1 MVKYGKEVLE
11 QEEILNQD
19 NKDLVVNHID
29 INKTMSPKDEKTG
42 KYKDVIQ
49 AIKFLLF
56 SVSAGVIQ
64 IGSFT
69 LLNEF
74 VLGEEKA
81 AISHF
86 IALVLS
92 VIWNF
97 TINRKV
103 TFKSSN
109 NIVKS
114 MILVALFNVVF
125 TPAST
130 WFMGWATGNGWNE
143 YLVEGI
149 NMVANLVLEFLF
161 MRFVVYRNSCD
172 TAES

>member
-1 MVKYGKEVLE
+1 MAKDRKELWRAVKFAL
-11 QEEILNQD
+11 I
-19 NKDLVVNHID
+19 
-29 INKTMSPKDEKTG
+29 S
-42 KYKDVIQ
+42 
-49 AIKFLLF
+49 F
-56 SVSAGVIQ
+56 SAGIIQ
-64 IGSFT
+64 IASFT

-97 TINRKV
+97 TINRKI

-114 MILVALFNVVF
+114 MVLVALFYLVF

-143 YLVEGI
+143 YLVEGM
-149 NMVANLVLEFLF
+149 NMAANLILEFLF

-172 TAES
+172 TAESK

>member
-1 MVKYGKEVLE
+1 MNRKELFR
-11 QEEILNQD
+11 
-19 NKDLVVNHID
+19 
-29 INKTMSPKDEKTG
+29 
-42 KYKDVIQ
+42 
-49 AIKFLLF
+49 AIKFALISF
-56 SVSAGVIQ
+56 SAGLIQ

-69 LLNEF
+69 ILNEL
-74 VLGEEKA
+74 VLGKDRA
-81 AISHF
+81 ALSYFIS
-86 IALVLS
+86 LVLS

-109 NIVKS
+109 NVVKS
-114 MILVALFNVVF
+114 MILVALFYVVF

-130 WFMGWATGNGWNE
+130 WFMSWATANGWNE

-172 TAES
+172 TAK

>member
-1 MVKYGKEVLE
+1 MAKDRKELWRA
-11 QEEILNQD
+11 L
-19 NKDLVVNHID
+19 
-29 INKTMSPKDEKTG
+29 
-42 KYKDVIQ
+42 
-49 AIKFLLF
+49 KFTLISF
-56 SVSAGVIQ
+56 SAGIIQ

-74 VLGEEKA
+74 VLGDDNA

-114 MILVALFNVVF
+114 MILVALFYVVF

-130 WFMGWATGNGWNE
+130 FFMEWATGANWNE

-149 NMVANLVLEFLF
+149 NMLANFVLEYLF
-161 MRFVVYRNSCD
+161 TRFVVYRNSCD
-172 TAES
+172 TAEQK

>member
-1 MVKYGKEVLE
+1 MTKDRKELWRA
-11 QEEILNQD
+11 L
-19 NKDLVVNHID
+19 
-29 INKTMSPKDEKTG
+29 
-42 KYKDVIQ
+42 
-49 AIKFLLF
+49 KFTLISF
-56 SVSAGVIQ
+56 SAGIIQ

-74 VLGEEKA
+74 VLGADKA

-114 MILVALFNVVF
+114 MILVALFYVVF

-130 WFMGWATGNGWNE
+130 FFMEWATSANWNE

-149 NMVANLVLEFLF
+149 NMIANFVLEYLF
-161 MRFVVYRNSCD
+161 TRFVVYRNSCD
-172 TAES
+172 TAEQK

>member
-1 MVKYGKEVLE
+1 MAKNTKEIVRAF
-11 QEEILNQD
+11 
-19 NKDLVVNHID
+19 KF
-29 INKTMSPKDEKTG
+29 T
-42 KYKDVIQ
+42 VIS
-49 AIKFLLF
+49 L
-56 SVSAGVIQ
+56 SAGIIQ

-69 LLNEF
+69 LLNEVF
-74 VLGEEKA
+74 KLPNPE
-81 AISHF
+81 ISHL

-109 NIVKS
+109 NVVKS
-114 MILVALFNVVF
+114 MILVALFYVVF

-130 WFMGWATGNGWNE
+130 FFMKWATELGLNE

-149 NMVANLVLEFLF
+149 NMLANFVLEFLF
-161 MRFVVYRNSCD
+161 TRFVVYRNSCD
-172 TAES
+172 TATK

>member
-1 MVKYGKEVLE
+1 MGNIMSNNTK
-11 QEEILNQD
+11 EILRA
-19 NKDLVVNHID
+19 L
-29 INKTMSPKDEKTG
+29 
-42 KYKDVIQ
+42 
-49 AIKFLLF
+49 KFTII
-56 SVSAGVIQ
+56 SVSAGIIQ

-74 VLGEEKA
+74 VLGEEQA

-114 MILVALFNVVF
+114 MILVALFYVVF

-130 WFMGWATGNGWNE
+130 FFMGWATGIGWNE
-143 YLVEGI
+143 YLVEGL
-149 NMVANLVLEFLF
+149 NMLANFVLEYLF
-161 MRFVVYRNSCD
+161 TRFVVYRNSCD
-172 TAES
+172 TAKS